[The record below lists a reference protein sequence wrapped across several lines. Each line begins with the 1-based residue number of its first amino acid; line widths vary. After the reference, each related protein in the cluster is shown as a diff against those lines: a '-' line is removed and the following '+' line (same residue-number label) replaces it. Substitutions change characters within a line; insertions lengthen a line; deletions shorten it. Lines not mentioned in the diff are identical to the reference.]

1 MGSEL
6 KDEVKN
12 DAGSVNEM
20 RVSVSCAA
28 CVSVRAFEAPVSGK
42 KPKPPEESRFRCET
56 KTENLF

>member
-1 MGSEL
+1 MRSEL

-28 CVSVRAFEAPVSGK
+28 CVSVRAFEAPSFGQKAETPRGK
-42 KPKPPEESRFRCET
+42 SLPLR
-56 KTENLF
+56 N